1 MLACLR
7 HMHVIWVLLRPLTFV
22 TITRYHPLIQIGIH
36 LFGFINHFVIDL
48 NSHTTRWAN
57 CNPGWGTV
65 KDSRSIEVS
74 MYPCLY
80 YVLFDV
86 TIVYV
91 TLLIYL
97 QPKLAAF
104 VASHVL
110 LLNISDTGV

>member
-1 MLACLR
+1 
-7 HMHVIWVLLRPLTFV
+7 
-22 TITRYHPLIQIGIH
+22 
-36 LFGFINHFVIDL
+36 
-48 NSHTTRWAN
+48 
-57 CNPGWGTV
+57 
-65 KDSRSIEVS
+65 

-80 YVLFDV
+80 YVLLDV